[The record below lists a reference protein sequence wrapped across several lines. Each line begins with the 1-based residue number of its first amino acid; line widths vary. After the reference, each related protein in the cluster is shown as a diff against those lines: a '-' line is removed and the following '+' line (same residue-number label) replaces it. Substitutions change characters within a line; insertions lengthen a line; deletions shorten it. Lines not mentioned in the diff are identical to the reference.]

1 MGKKQ
6 VVNAKKEAGNA
17 RKEASANAKNA
28 KAQAAK
34 AAQEDEDWKKG
45 SKSNAKKEDEEQ
57 KKAEAAR
64 KKAEREAILKA
75 EEAELSKKKPTTKEK
90 LIPTKTFKIRE
101 TVEKDDSY
109 GASGIDSALDLLDL
123 TVKDGS
129 NVKLDRHPERR
140 QKAAYAAFEERRLP
154 ELKAENP
161 SLRLTQLKELLFKEW
176 QKSPDNPMNQAH
188 LEYDTKKSDAKE
200 FISTAREAELERFRN
215 K

>member
-17 RKEASANAKNA
+17 KKEASANAKNA
-28 KAQAAK
+28 KAQATK

-45 SKSNAKKEDEEQ
+45 SKSNAKKEQEEE
-57 KKAEAAR
+57 KKVAEAAR
-64 KKAEREAILKA
+64 KKLEREAILKA
-75 EEAELSKKKPTTKEK
+75 EEAEVSKKKPAKEK

-101 TVEKDDSY
+101 TVEKDDAY

-140 QKAAYAAFEERRLP
+140 QKAAYAAYEEKRLP
-154 ELKAENP
+154 VLK
-161 SLRLTQLKELLFKEW
+161 LKELLFKEW
-176 QKSPDNPMNQAH
+176 QKSPENPTNQVH
-188 LEYDTKKSDAKE
+188 LEYDTKKEDAKE
-200 FISTAREAELERFRN
+200 MISTAREAELERF
-215 K
+215 KK